1 VGPEGTARRLGQ
13 IEGLQRD
20 RADLGL
26 ALSRIEGGIL
36 QDTDDPVGVGAKLL
50 GGRAR
55 PDGAGERGEQEQ
67 GRDERPGQAM
77 TLIRACRS
85 ARPVNGFSSTWAR
98 ILARK
103 RQGSGSSTFPVLKR
117 KRLVRSGRRMVAA

>member
-1 VGPEGTARRLGQ
+1 MRPERAPGGLGDV
-13 IEGLQRD
+13 EGLKRD
-20 RADLGL
+20 RADLGP
-26 ALSRIEGGIL
+26 ALRLVERGIL
-36 QDTDDPVGVGAKLL
+36 QDTDDLVGVGTELV
-50 GGRAR
+50 GGGPR

-85 ARPVNGFSSTWAR
+85 ARPVKGFSSTWAR

-103 RQGSGSSTFPVLKR
+103 RQGSGSSTFPVMKR
-117 KRLVRSGRRMVAA
+117 KRLVRSGRRVVAA